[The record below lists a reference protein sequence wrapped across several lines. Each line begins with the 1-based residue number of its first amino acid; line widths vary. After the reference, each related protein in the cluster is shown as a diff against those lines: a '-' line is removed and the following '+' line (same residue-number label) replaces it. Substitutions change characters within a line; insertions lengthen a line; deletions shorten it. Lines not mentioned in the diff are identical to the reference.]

1 MAFPTVESI
10 TETGFATAATEHLVD
25 MPATVNAGDLLLMVF
40 ANDDATT
47 QTTPTDWTLLDNGSP
62 NNQVYGGVYAIDADG
77 TEGGTTVD
85 VVTAIAQQ
93 ACAQVYRITGWKGTL
108 GTDVDISTAATGTD
122 ANPNSSSVSAS
133 ESADNLFIA
142 AVCNGDDEEGVSV
155 TPSSYTNTTE
165 TVSGSVSANELP
177 AVATARREWANISDD
192 PTAWTLN
199 GTDQWI
205 AWTIVIEP
213 DAGGSALPLLGANT
227 SGGF

>member
-1 MAFPTVESI
+1 
-10 TETGFATAATEHLVD
+10 

-47 QTTPTDWTLLDNGSP
+47 QTTPTGWTLLDSGSP
-62 NNQVYGGVYAIDADG
+62 NNQVYGGVYAKDAAG

-85 VVTAIAQQ
+85 VVTAAAQE

-108 GTDVDISTAATGTD
+108 GTDVTISTAATGTD
-122 ANPNSSSVSAS
+122 ANPNSGSVSAS

-142 AVCNGDDEEGVSV
+142 AVCNGDDEEGVNF

-165 TVSGSVSANELP
+165 TVSGSVTANNLP
-177 AVATARREWANISDD
+177 AVATARREKADISDD
-192 PTAWTLN
+192 PLQWTLN
-199 GTDQWI
+199 GIDQWI

-213 DAGGSALPLLGANT
+213 AADAASSLPLLGSAS